1 MPTTEKETAAASFLS
16 ILQEHTPRLAAT
28 VYTQQ
33 HTGDFKETAEDL
45 AVLVDRAAG
54 GTTPD
59 LVHSSP
65 LSRARQKEIAENGGR
80 VDEVIAVRLGEI
92 AGCSSFSELLSQKL
106 CGHGN
111 LEVAGFELVGA
122 SDEEVHVR
130 VTGWLPGSNSQ
141 SLGL

>member
-1 MPTTEKETAAASFLS
+1 MSATEDAAAPSFLS

-33 HTGDFKETAEDL
+33 HTGDFEETAEDL
-45 AVLVDRAAG
+45 AVLVDRAVRD
-54 GTTPD
+54 TTPN

-65 LSRARQKEIAENGGR
+65 LSRARQEKIAENGGR
-80 VDEVIAVRLGEI
+80 VDEVVAIRLGEI
-92 AGCSSFSELLSQKL
+92 VSCSGFSELLSQKL
-106 CGHGN
+106 CSHGN
-111 LEVAGFELVGA
+111 LKVAGFELVGA

-130 VTGWLPGSNSQ
+130 VSGWLPSSNSQ

>member
-1 MPTTEKETAAASFLS
+1 MPATEKETAAASFLS

-33 HTGDFKETAEDL
+33 HTGDFEETAEDL
-45 AVLVDRAAG
+45 AVMLSRAAG
-54 GTTPD
+54 NIMPD

-65 LSRARQKEIAENGGR
+65 LSRARQEEIAENGGR
-80 VDEVIAVRLGEI
+80 VDEVVAIRLGEI
-92 AGCSSFSELLSQKL
+92 VGCSGFSELLSQKL

-111 LEVAGFELVGA
+111 LEIAGFELVGA

-130 VTGWLPGSNSQ
+130 VSGWLPGSNSQ
-141 SLGL
+141 SLDL